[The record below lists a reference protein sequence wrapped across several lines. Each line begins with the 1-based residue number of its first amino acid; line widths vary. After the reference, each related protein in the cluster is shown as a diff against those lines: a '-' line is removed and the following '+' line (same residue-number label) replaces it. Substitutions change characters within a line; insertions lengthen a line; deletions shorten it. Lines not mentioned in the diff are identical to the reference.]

1 MLEHGDTKEEGMHC
15 TRCGLAVVPGSSFC
29 LGCGNPVAAP
39 SPATALRRPTI
50 ISVLAVLQYVG
61 GAIALIVALALLAAA
76 GKGEERTIG
85 LALGAL
91 FAIAGGLQ
99 ISCGFGLWNLRS
111 WGRIL
116 QMVFAGIG
124 LLGIPLGT
132 VISIL
137 ILVYMSK
144 PGVRVLFSEKHPNRL
159 TPAEIAAAWEVS
171 QGGGAGIA
179 VAIVLGALAGIA
191 VLGIITAIAIPN
203 FLNAVQRAKQK
214 RTMSEMTEIA
224 TMLEDRYRVKKEL
237 PEVRSME
244 EFVGVFGAAGER
256 LRRDGWNNEFRIRVT
271 EDGYV
276 VASAGKD
283 GVFSEKVLEAY
294 KPARTI
300 EFNAD
305 IVMRDGEWVV
315 APEGARRYSPR
326 P

>member
-1 MLEHGDTKEEGMHC
+1 MHC
-15 TRCGLAVVPGSSFC
+15 TRCGQAAVPGTAFC
-29 LGCGNPVAAP
+29 AGCGNPIAGP
-39 SPATALRRPTI
+39 SPAAALRRPTI
-50 ISVLAVLQYVG
+50 VSVLAGLQYAG
-61 GAIALIVALALLAAA
+61 GAIALIAALGLFAAA
-76 GKGEERTIG
+76 GKGEERTFS

-91 FAIAGGLQ
+91 FAVAGALQ

-116 QMVFAGIG
+116 QMVLAGIG

-144 PGVRVLFSEKHPNRL
+144 PGVKVLFSEKHPNTL
-159 TPAEIAAAWEVS
+159 TPAEIAAAWETN
-171 QGGGAGIA
+171 QGGGAGVV
-179 VAIVLGALAGIA
+179 VAIVLGVFAGIF

-214 RTMSEMTEIA
+214 RTMSTMSEIA
-224 TMLEDRYRVKKEL
+224 TILEDRYREKKEL
-237 PEVRSME
+237 PEVRSIE

-256 LRRDGWNNEFRIRVT
+256 LRRDGWNNEFRIVVN
-271 EDGYV
+271 ENGYV
-276 VASAGKD
+276 IASAGKD
-283 GVFSEKVLEAY
+283 GVFSESPLEAY

-305 IVMRDGEWVV
+305 LVMRDGEWIV
-315 APEGARRYSPR
+315 APEGLRR
-326 P
+326 